1 MERLF
6 EGGALEVFTLPAGM
20 KKARPG
26 VLLTVLC
33 APEKRE
39 RMVSLLFQHTT
50 TLGIREAE
58 RVRHILERGITSFE
72 IPMEQCAE
80 KNQKA
85 AFPVKNFSEK
95 NMSMKISRE
104 LQGSKSLA

>member
-58 RVRHILERGITSFE
+58 RGSHPSKLL
-72 IPMEQCAE
+72 MEQCAE